1 MRIERIEGYLVRI
14 PLKKEF
20 RFADAPAQYC
30 ESVVLRIT
38 GEGASGWSEVTPGA
52 NPFLTSEWSG
62 ATYLT
67 LRDYVAPIAAELRAV
82 STAKSLEE
90 AFAHIKGNNH
100 AKAAVEIA
108 WQDLNARLRG
118 EPLWKTLGGEKK
130 PIKLGLT
137 FDRSVER
144 EVFFQELSRATE
156 ENFARV
162 TLKMRPG
169 WDVQVLNFARLDS
182 PSWLQLQVD
191 VEGGLDMEAHA
202 DTIFRMDDFFLT
214 CVEQPLNPRDFV
226 AHAMLKDT
234 LRTPICLDESI
245 TSFEDAKIAFDLE
258 ACKFVC
264 LKPGRVGGL
273 ANAVDI
279 ARYAKTN
286 GIDVYSGFELGTS
299 LAWRTVLAC
308 AAASGSSYPT
318 DYLRFGELLEY
329 DLVPELQPTLI
340 EEPGDEEKKRP
351 PRSFRFV
358 ELWDEPGLGAE
369 PNLEEASKYVLDKFE
384 INV

>member
-226 AHAMLKDT
+226 AHRCGRRSVST
-234 LRTPICLDESI
+234 SRSRPLRTRKSRSTSRRASSSASNPVASAGSPTRSI
-245 TSFEDAKIAFDLE
+245 SPGTRRRTGSTSIP
-258 ACKFVC
+258 VS
-264 LKPGRVGGL
+264 
-273 ANAVDI
+273 NS
-279 ARYAKTN
+279 ARRSHGAPF
-286 GIDVYSGFELGTS
+286 SR
-299 LAWRTVLAC
+299 A
-308 AAASGSSYPT
+308 
-318 DYLRFGELLEY
+318 
-329 DLVPELQPTLI
+329 
-340 EEPGDEEKKRP
+340 P
-351 PRSFRFV
+351 PRQVRAIRRTICASANFSNTTLFRNSSR
-358 ELWDEPGLGAE
+358 P
-369 PNLEEASKYVLDKFE
+369 
-384 INV
+384 

>member
-182 PSWLQLQVD
+182 PSWLRLQVD

-264 LKPGRVGGL
+264 LKPGRVGL
-273 ANAVDI
+273 
-279 ARYAKTN
+279 
-286 GIDVYSGFELGTS
+286 ELSDRLSALRRTSRIRPCPGTPAD
-299 LAWRTVLAC
+299 LDRRTGRRREETTPA
-308 AAASGSSYPT
+308 
-318 DYLRFGELLEY
+318 F
-329 DLVPELQPTLI
+329 VPIRRTLGRAG
-340 EEPGDEEKKRP
+340 PRRRDESR
-351 PRSFRFV
+351 RSV
-358 ELWDEPGLGAE
+358 EIR
-369 PNLEEASKYVLDKFE
+369 SR
-384 INV
+384 